1 MRAQLTKSTCEAAL
15 SMRSAV
21 AADASRPPAWAASVV
36 VTMPL
41 DPWLSL
47 RALATYS
54 GLAVRTLRKH
64 LDDPT
69 HPLPHY
75 RVGGKILVRRG
86 EYDAWAL
93 QYRRVGA
100 LDVDR
105 IVDDA
110 LQSLR

>member
-1 MRAQLTKSTCEAAL
+1 
-15 SMRSAV
+15 MRSAV
-21 AADASRPPAWAASVV
+21 AADASRPPAWAARVV

-75 RVGGKILVRRG
+75 RVGGKFLVRRG
-86 EYDAWAL
+86 EYDAWVFR
-93 QYRRVGA
+93 YRRVGGR
-100 LDVDR
+100 DVDR

-110 LQSLR
+110 LQSPR